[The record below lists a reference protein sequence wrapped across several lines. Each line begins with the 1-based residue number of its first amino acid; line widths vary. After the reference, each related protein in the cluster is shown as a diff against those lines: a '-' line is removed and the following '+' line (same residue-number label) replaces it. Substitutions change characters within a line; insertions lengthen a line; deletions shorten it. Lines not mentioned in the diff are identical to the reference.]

1 MASKSVVIHSR
12 HGDKRILKK
21 VSDDQYTLSG
31 RSLYHQKGWDK
42 NGIVQYMDFEGGPF
56 VWLTAPVSLFGAK
69 HDERKVV
76 HLEVK
81 EGETPTDDIVLNIK
95 VA

>member
-1 MASKSVVIHSR
+1 MARKSTVIHSR
-12 HGDKRILKK
+12 NGDKRTLLK

-31 RSLYHQKGWDK
+31 RSLYHRLGWDK
-42 NGIVQYMDFEGGPF
+42 DGTIQFMDFEGGPF
-56 VWLTAPVSLFGAK
+56 VTLGSSVSLFGAK
-69 HDERKVV
+69 HDERKIV

-81 EGETPTDDIVLNIK
+81 EGETPTDDITLNIK